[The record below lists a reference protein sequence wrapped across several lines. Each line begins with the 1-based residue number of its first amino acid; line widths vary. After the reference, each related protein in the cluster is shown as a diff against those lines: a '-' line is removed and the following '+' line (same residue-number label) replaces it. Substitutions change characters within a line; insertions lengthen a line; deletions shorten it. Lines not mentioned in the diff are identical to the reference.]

1 MLLSV
6 QLPIT
11 IGLQIYLTSSGKVM
25 GTWKNSRLTTGIL
38 IAIGGLVTFLN
49 VMLLV
54 SLLS

>member
-1 MLLSV
+1 
-6 QLPIT
+6 
-11 IGLQIYLTSSGKVM
+11 M